1 MEQKVKDRLIE
12 LAAAYNN
19 TRYFRNDPI
28 IFPKHFA
35 VLCSD
40 FNCKYAEHDLS
51 LVNDS
56 CPCYTKTKQIRRED
70 VEISAILAAH
80 LAWGRRDMIVRDCN
94 RMFDA
99 MNWKPFEYVMNGNWK
114 NNDASLHRTIK
125 WSEFAFI
132 CSNLQRFF
140 KNGGKSLEELDQ
152 AETRT
157 EIYGQ
162 KTDPNAAN
170 KKINMMRRWMV
181 RDDGIV
187 DLGLWKN
194 TSRKDLIIPLDVHVH
209 RTAMEL
215 GLTNRN
221 SANMRTAMEITEALR
236 KVFPEDPCLGDFAL
250 FAWSVTQREN
260 KENNN
265 KN

>member
-12 LAAAYNN
+12 LAASYNN
-19 TRYFRNDPI
+19 PQYFRNDPI

-35 VLCSD
+35 LSCADFKFKNSD
-40 FNCKYAEHDLS
+40 HDLS
-51 LVNDS
+51 LVND
-56 CPCYTKTKQIRRED
+56 TKTQNTCIED

-94 RMFDA
+94 RMFEA
-99 MNWKPFEYVMNGNWK
+99 MNWRPYEYVMNGEWK
-114 NNDASLHRTIK
+114 SNDSSLHRTIK

-132 CSNLQRFF
+132 CSNLQRFYR
-140 KNGGKSLEELDQ
+140 NGGKSLEELDQ
-152 AETRT
+152 EATRV

-162 KTDPNAAN
+162 KTEPNAAN

-187 DLGLWKN
+187 DLGLWEN
-194 TSRKDLIIPLDVHVH
+194 TYKKDLIIPLDVHVH
-209 RTAMEL
+209 RTAIDL

-221 SANMRTAMEITEALR
+221 SANLRTAMEITEAL
-236 KVFPEDPCLGDFAL
+236 KEVFPDDPCLGDFAL

-260 KENNN
+260 KEAV
-265 KN
+265 KKDIKD